1 MTKRQQLKNL
11 VFDIID
17 SNRPNS
23 IPQHLLV
30 SGNEGAGKTCLV
42 ESLASEL
49 LSRGYQVIKFLYPH
63 CNVVTADDIINK
75 VDVSNNNNYIIIDD
89 FDKMLQSLPN
99 DEQYRLRAFLFKKN
113 APMLIATS
121 TGLYDDFADYR
132 MPFYDAFRV
141 FHIPELEHEDLA
153 DILPKKEYEAV
164 KKDEFFWDVMPK
176 LRDNLNYI
184 CTLAIALQSCNS
196 VDVAIQSVI
205 AQNDR
210 YFRLLFSGLSG
221 MLQRTLYGLAQAGET
236 ASSAEVQRLSG
247 LTAANTASGLFRL
260 EKQGII
266 SRVGDKRRNVTYKIN
281 DYLLHKWLEKQG
293 LF

>member
-89 FDKMLQSLPN
+89 FDKMLQSLSN

-121 TGLYDDFADYR
+121 TGLYEGFADYR

-164 KKDEFFWDVMPK
+164 RKDEFFLDVMPK
-176 LRDNLNYI
+176 LRGNLNYI

-281 DYLLHKWLEKQG
+281 DYLLHKWLEKK
-293 LF
+293 

>member
-89 FDKMLQSLPN
+89 FDKMLQSLSN
-99 DEQYRLRAFLFKKN
+99 EEQYRLRAFLFKKN

-121 TGLYDDFADYR
+121 TGLYEGFSDYR

-141 FHIPELEHEDLA
+141 IHIPELEYEDLA
-153 DILPKKEYEAV
+153 DILPKKEYEAL
-164 KKDEFFWDVMPK
+164 KNDEIFLSVLSK
-176 LRDNLNYI
+176 LGGNLNYI
-184 CTLAIALQSCNS
+184 CSLATALQGSNS
-196 VDVAIQSVI
+196 MDVAIQSVI
-205 AQNDR
+205 TQNDR

-236 ASSAEVQRLSG
+236 ASSAEVQRLSS

-266 SRVGDKRRNVTYKIN
+266 SRVGDKKRNVIYKIN
-281 DYLLHKWLEKQG
+281 DYLLHKWLEK
-293 LF
+293 